1 MTEYDHGRNVGLEE
15 AANILENWLSVVT
28 MEAINSSANL
38 LEVTEMRRK
47 LTPTIYQIREQK
59 KK

>member
-1 MTEYDHGRNVGLEE
+1 MTPYDHGRNVGLEE
-15 AANILENWLSVVT
+15 AANILENWLSVIT
-28 MEAINSSANL
+28 MEAIKSSANL
-38 LEVTEMRRK
+38 VEATEMRKK

>member
-1 MTEYDHGRNVGLEE
+1 MTPYDHGRKVGLEE

-28 MEAINSSANL
+28 MEAIKSSTDLVAA
-38 LEVTEMRRK
+38 TELRRK

>member
-1 MTEYDHGRNVGLEE
+1 MTPYDHGRNVGLEE
-15 AANILENWLSVVT
+15 AANILENWLSVIT
-28 MEAINSSANL
+28 MEAIRSSGDLVAA
-38 LEVTEMRRK
+38 TEIRQK